1 MAIAFLN
8 NLNISD
14 NQLQNAKLHVTSSA
28 PSSAAGQIYY
38 DSTANINTLKYY
50 DGGANTFR
58 SIREIQVSNPSGTFV
73 DLTATTANGLT
84 TISAGLSQAPPS
96 ESSADYILDGSNT
109 WVLKSAASNSYA
121 LDKAVN
127 SSDLVF
133 SENGSAANTIT
144 FAGTANEISLDNSTE
159 DVFTFGLP
167 DAVTITD
174 NLTVG
179 GVIAQTGTEVDESN
193 SFEAPLNMNT
203 LKITSLANG
212 TVATDAVNLGQL
224 DTATAGMGVF
234 KGGYNATSNS
244 PALTGGS
251 NIALNTGDFYAV
263 TTGGSFLGTTV
274 EPGDFI
280 FAAADITANSSPTAS
295 DYTVVQSGQ
304 SIATAAAND
313 NSTTKGIAGFDSSTF
328 TVTSNGW
335 VESKVFTGEQKGV
348 VPNTSNNVAT
358 VFLNGAG
365 AFTTPPNDNTEYTAG
380 TGLTLSGTQFNV
392 NVGAT
397 GTTQAPQDITTT
409 TNRLY
414 QVETDDADN
423 LVVNVPWDAAGG
435 GDVTAVNAS
444 TVTDKLGIDVAS
456 STGPIPVVGLDID
469 GRTAFDS
476 TTEDLNAAN
485 DEFIFY
491 DASEGAA
498 GTNLK
503 ITAGNLA
510 FELGKLKS
518 SSQIIGNGSA
528 TTFSISYGFT
538 ASSTNN
544 VMIQLVNSGGDTVY
558 ADVDRTGTTGA
569 DIIFSTAP
577 ATNSITV
584 LCHAIG

>member
-14 NQLQNAKLHVTSSA
+14 NQLQNAKLHVTSTA
-28 PSSAAGQIYY
+28 PTSSAGQIYY
-38 DSTANINTLKYY
+38 DSTSNVNTLKYY

-73 DLTATTANGLT
+73 DLTATTSNGLT

-96 ESSADYILDGSNT
+96 ESAANYILDGSNT
-109 WVLKSAASNSYA
+109 WVLKSTASNSYA
-121 LDKAVN
+121 LDKATN

-212 TVATDAVNLGQL
+212 TVSTDAVNLGQL

-280 FAAADITANSSPTAS
+280 FAATDITASSSPTAS

-304 SIATAAAND
+304 SIATAA
-313 NSTTKGIAGFDSSTF
+313 TTDTGSIKGIAGFNSAHF
-328 TVTSNGW
+328 NVTSNGW
-335 VESKVFTGEQKGV
+335 VSSEIYAGGANIGIVPGSGTG
-348 VPNTSNNVAT
+348 TT
-358 VFLNGAG
+358 FLRGDG
-365 AFTTPPNDNTEYTAG
+365 TWVIPDNDNTEYTAG

-397 GTTQAPQDITTT
+397 GTTQTPQNITTT

-414 QVETDDADN
+414 QVETDDDDN

-569 DIIFSTAP
+569 DIIFSSAP

>member
-14 NQLQNAKLHVTSSA
+14 NQLQNAKLHVTSTA
-28 PSSAAGQIYY
+28 PSADAGQIYY
-38 DSTANINTLKYY
+38 DSGTDINTLKYY
-50 DGGANTFR
+50 DGGAGAFR
-58 SIREIQVSNPSGTFV
+58 SIREIQVSNPAGTFIN
-73 DLTATTANGLT
+73 LTATTSNGLT
-84 TISAGLSQAPPS
+84 TISSDLSTAPPS
-96 ESSADYILDGSNT
+96 DSPANYILDGSNT

-121 LDKAVN
+121 LDKAAD
-127 SSDLVF
+127 SSNLVF

-144 FAGTANEISLDNSTE
+144 FAGTANEISLDNTVV
-159 DVFTFGLP
+159 DTFTFGLP
-167 DAVTITD
+167 DAVTIAD

-179 GVIAQTGTEVDESN
+179 GIITQTGTEAGESN
-193 SFEAPLNMNT
+193 SFAAPLNMNS

-212 TVATDAVNLGQL
+212 TVATDAINLGQL
-224 DTATAGMGVF
+224 TTATAGMGVF
-234 KGGYNATSNS
+234 KGGYNATANS

-263 TTGGSFLGTTV
+263 TIGGSFLGTTV

-280 FAAADITANSSPTAS
+280 FAATDIDASSSPTAS

-313 NSTTKGIAGFDSSTF
+313 AGATKGIAGFDSSTF

-335 VESKVFTGEQKGV
+335 VESKVFNGEQEGV
-348 VPNTSNNVAT
+348 VPNTSGDVVT
-358 VFLNGAG
+358 VFLNGQG

-380 TGLTLSGTQFNV
+380 DGLTLTGTVFKA
-392 NVGAT
+392 NVGGT
-397 GTTQAPQDITTT
+397 GTTQAPQTITTT
-409 TNRLY
+409 ANRLY
-414 QVETDDADN
+414 QVETDDEDN

-456 STGPIPVVGLDID
+456 STGPIPVVGLDIN

-476 TTEDLNAAN
+476 GNEDLDGTEDQ
-485 DEFIFY
+485 FIFY
-491 DASEGAA
+491 DESEGTA

-518 SSQIIGNGSA
+518 SSQTIGNGSA

-544 VMIQLVNSGGDTVY
+544 VMIQLVSSGGDTVY

-577 ATNSITV
+577 AVNSITV

>member
-14 NQLQNAKLHVTSSA
+14 NQLQNAKLHVTSTA
-28 PSSAAGQIYY
+28 PSTGAGQIYY
-38 DSTANINTLKYY
+38 DSGTGINTLKYY
-50 DGGANTFR
+50 DGGAGAFR
-58 SIREIQVSNPSGTFV
+58 SIREIQVSNPAGTFIN
-73 DLTATTANGLT
+73 LTATTSNGLT
-84 TISAGLSQAPPS
+84 TISSDLSTAPPS
-96 ESSADYILDGSNT
+96 ELPANYILDGSNT

-121 LDKAVN
+121 LDKAAD
-127 SSDLVF
+127 SSGLVF

-144 FAGTANEISLDNSTE
+144 FAGTANEISLDNTAV
-159 DVFTFGLP
+159 DTFTFGLP
-167 DAVTITD
+167 DDVTIGND
-174 NLTVG
+174 LTVS
-179 GVIAQTGTEVDESN
+179 GVITQSQGGEAN
-193 SFEAPLNMNT
+193 SLASPLNMNST
-203 LKITSLANG
+203 KITSLADG
-212 TVATDAVNLGQL
+212 TVASDAINLGQL
-224 DTATAGMGVF
+224 ATATAGMGVF
-234 KGGYNATSNS
+234 KGGYNATTNS
-244 PALTGGS
+244 PVLTGGS

-263 TTGGSFLGTTV
+263 TIGGSFLGTTV

-280 FAAADITANSSPTAS
+280 FAATDIDASSSPTAS

-304 SIATAAAND
+304 SIATAAGTDAAA
-313 NSTTKGIAGFDSSTF
+313 TKGIAGFDSSTF

-335 VESKVFTGEQKGV
+335 VESKVFTGEQEGV
-348 VPNTSNNVAT
+348 VPNTSGNVVT
-358 VFLNGAG
+358 VFLNGQG

-380 TGLTLSGTQFNV
+380 DGLTLTGTVFKA

-397 GTTQAPQDITTT
+397 GTAQAPQTITTT
-409 TNRLY
+409 ADRLY
-414 QVETDDADN
+414 QVETDDEDN

-444 TVTDKLGIDVAS
+444 AVADKLGIDVAS

-476 TTEDLNAAN
+476 GNEDLDGAE

-491 DASEGAA
+491 DESEGAA

-518 SSQIIGNGSA
+518 SSQTIGNGSA
-528 TTFSISYGFT
+528 TTYSISYGFT

-544 VMIQLVNSGGDTVY
+544 VMIQLVSSGGDTVY
-558 ADVDRTGTTGA
+558 ADVDRTGVTGA

>member
-28 PSSAAGQIYY
+28 PSAEAGQIYY
-38 DSTANINTLKYY
+38 DSANDINTLKYY
-50 DGGANTFR
+50 DGGGSTFR
-58 SIREIQVSNPSGTFV
+58 SIREIQVSNPTGTFV
-73 DLTATTANGLT
+73 DLTAATANGLT
-84 TISAGLSQAPPS
+84 TISAGLSATLPS
-96 ESSADYILDGSNT
+96 ESPANYVLDGSNT

-121 LDKAVN
+121 LNKAAN
-127 SSDLVF
+127 SSNLIF
-133 SENGSAANTIT
+133 SENGSTANTIT
-144 FAGTANEISLDNSTE
+144 FAGTANEISLDNSVVDT
-159 DVFTFGLP
+159 FTFGLP

-179 GVIAQTGTEVDESN
+179 GVIAQTGTVAGESN
-193 SFEAPLNMNT
+193 SFAAPLNMNN
-203 LKITSLANG
+203 LKITSLADG
-212 TVATDAVNLGQL
+212 TADNDAVNLGQL
-224 DTATAGMGVF
+224 NTATAGMGVF
-234 KGGYNATSNS
+234 KGGYDATNNS
-244 PALTGGS
+244 PVLTGGS

-280 FAAADITANSSPTAS
+280 FAATEIAANSTPSAS

-304 SIATAAAND
+304 SIATAAADD

-335 VESKVFTGEQKGV
+335 VESKVFTGQQKGV
-348 VPNTSNNVAT
+348 VPNTSGNVDT
-358 VFLNGAG
+358 VFLNGQG
-365 AFTTPPNDNTEYTAG
+365 AFATPPNDNTEYTAG
-380 TGLTLSGTQFNV
+380 TGLTLSGTVFDANV
-392 NVGAT
+392 D
-397 GTTQAPQDITTT
+397 GTQTVAANTSSTTAART
-409 TNRLY
+409 Y
-414 QVETDDADN
+414 KVQVDASDN

-435 GDVTAVNAS
+435 GDVTGVNAS
-444 TVTDKLGIDVAS
+444 TATDKLGIDVAS
-456 STGPIPVVGLDID
+456 STGPVPVVGLDID

-476 TTEDLNAAN
+476 STEDLDAAE

-491 DASEGAA
+491 DQSEGAS

-518 SSQIIGNGSA
+518 SSQTIGNGSA

-558 ADVDRTGTTGA
+558 ADVDRTGPTGA

-577 ATNSITV
+577 ATNSVTV

>member
-14 NQLQNAKLHVTSSA
+14 NQLQNAKLHVTSTA
-28 PSSAAGQIYY
+28 PTSSAGQIYY
-38 DSTANINTLKYY
+38 DSSTDVNTLKYY
-50 DGGANTFR
+50 DGGGTAWR

-84 TISAGLSQAPPS
+84 TISAGLSASLPS
-96 ESSADYILDGSNT
+96 ESPGDYVLDGSNT

-121 LDKAVN
+121 LGKAQN
-127 SSDLVF
+127 SSDLIF
-133 SENGSAANTIT
+133 SENGTSANTIT
-144 FAGTANEISLDNSTE
+144 FAGTANEISLDNSAE
-159 DVFTFGLP
+159 DAFTFGLP

-179 GVIAQTGTEVDESN
+179 GVIAQTGTAVDESN
-193 SFEAPLNMNT
+193 SFAAPLDMNSK
-203 LKITSLANG
+203 KITELADG

-244 PALTGGS
+244 PVLTGGS

-280 FAAADITANSSPTAS
+280 FAATDITASSSPSAS

-304 SIATAAAND
+304 SIATAGASDGA
-313 NSTTKGIAGFDSSTF
+313 STKGIAGFDSSTF
-328 TVTSNGW
+328 DVTTSGW
-335 VESKVFTGEQKGV
+335 VESKVFNGTQKGV
-348 VPNTSNNVAT
+348 VPNTSNNSDT
-358 VFLNGAG
+358 VFLNGQG
-365 AFTTPPNDNTEYTAG
+365 DFDTPPNDNTEYTAG
-380 TGLTLSGTQFNV
+380 TGLTLSGTVFDANV
-392 NVGAT
+392 DGTQSVAAETSSAT
-397 GTTQAPQDITTT
+397 A
-409 TNRLY
+409 NRTY
-414 QVETDDADN
+414 KVQVDSDDN

-435 GDVTAVNAS
+435 GDVTGVNAS
-444 TVTDKLGIDVAS
+444 TATDKLGIDVTS
-456 STGPIPVVGLDID
+456 STGPVPVVGLDID
-469 GRTAFDS
+469 GRTAFNS
-476 TTEDLNAAN
+476 VNEDLNAAN
-485 DEFIFY
+485 DQFIFY
-491 DASEGAA
+491 DESEDTN

-503 ITAGNLA
+503 ISAGNLA

-528 TTFSISYGFT
+528 TNFSISYGFT

-577 ATNSITV
+577 ATDSITV

>member
-14 NQLQNAKLHVTSSA
+14 NQLQNAKLHVTSTA
-28 PSSAAGQIYY
+28 PTSAAGQIYY
-38 DSTANINTLKYY
+38 DSATDVNTLKYY
-50 DGGANTFR
+50 DGGANVFR

-73 DLTATTANGLT
+73 DLTATTSNGLT
-84 TISAGLSQAPPS
+84 TISAGLSEAPPGTDP
-96 ESSADYILDGSNT
+96 ELYVLDGSNT

-121 LDKAVN
+121 LGKAAS

-179 GVIAQTGTEVDESN
+179 GVIAQTGTEVGESN
-193 SFEAPLNMNT
+193 SFEAPLDMNT

-280 FAAADITANSSPTAS
+280 FAATNINASSSPTAT

-304 SIATAAAND
+304 SIATAAATD
-313 NSTTKGIAGFDSSTF
+313 TGSIKGIAGFNSAHFD
-328 TVTSNGW
+328 VTSNGW
-335 VESKVFTGEQKGV
+335 VSSEIYAGGGNIGI
-348 VPNTSNNVAT
+348 VPSG
-358 VFLNGAG
+358 GAG
-365 AFTTPPNDNTEYTAG
+365 TTFLRGDGSWIVPDNDNTTYTAG
-380 TGLTLSGTQFNV
+380 TGLTLSGTQFNANVDGV
-392 NVGAT
+392 NSVAANT
-397 GTTQAPQDITTT
+397 SSTTASRT
-409 TNRLY
+409 Y
-414 QVETDDADN
+414 KVQVDASDN

-577 ATNSITV
+577 AANSVTV

>member
-14 NQLQNAKLHVTSSA
+14 NQLQNAKLHVTSTA
-28 PSSAAGQIYY
+28 PSAEAGQIYY
-38 DSTANINTLKYY
+38 DSGTSINTLKYY
-50 DGGANTFR
+50 DGGANAFR

-73 DLTATTANGLT
+73 DLTATTTNGLT
-84 TISAGLSQAPPS
+84 TISAGLSTAPPT
-96 ESSADYILDGSNT
+96 ESPANYILDGSNT

-121 LDKAVN
+121 LDKAAD
-127 SSDLVF
+127 SSNLVF
-133 SENGSAANTIT
+133 SENGSAADTIT
-144 FAGTANEISLDNSTE
+144 FAGTANEISLDNTVV
-159 DVFTFGLP
+159 DTFTFGLP
-167 DAVTITD
+167 DAVTIAD

-179 GVIAQTGTEVDESN
+179 GIIAQTGTVVNESN
-193 SFEAPLNMNT
+193 SFAAPLNMNS
-203 LKITSLANG
+203 LKITSLADG
-212 TVATDAVNLGQL
+212 TADTDAVNLGQL
-224 DTATAGMGVF
+224 NTATAGLGVF
-234 KGGYNATSNS
+234 KGGYDATNNT
-244 PALTGGS
+244 PVLTGGS

-263 TTGGSFLGTTV
+263 TVGGSFLGTTV

-280 FAAADITANSSPTAS
+280 FAATDINASSSPTAS

-304 SIATAAAND
+304 SIATAAATD
-313 NSTTKGIAGFDSSTF
+313 AGSTKGIAGFNSAHF
-328 TVTSNGW
+328 NVTSNGW
-335 VESKVFTGEQKGV
+335 VSSEIYAGGSNIGI
-348 VPNTSNNVAT
+348 VPAAGTAT
-358 VFLNGAG
+358 TFLRGDG
-365 AFTTPPNDNTEYTAG
+365 SWIVPDNDNTEYTAG
-380 TGLTLSGTQFNV
+380 TGLTLSSTQFNV

-397 GTTQAPQDITTT
+397 GTSQAPEDITTT
-409 TNRLY
+409 PNRLY
-414 QVETDDADN
+414 QVETDDEDN

-444 TVTDKLGIDVAS
+444 TETDELGINVTS
-456 STGPIPVVGLDID
+456 STGPIPVVGLDIN

-476 TTEDLNAAN
+476 GNEDLNATN

-518 SSQIIGNGSA
+518 SSQTIGDGSA
-528 TTFSISYGFT
+528 TTYSISYGFT

-544 VMIQLVNSGGDTVY
+544 VMIQLVSSGGDTVY

-569 DIIFSTAP
+569 DIIFATAP
-577 ATNSITV
+577 AANSVTV